1 MPELKPKSEYIK
13 SYIAVIYLILMSG
26 TFLQRLYMDTFQKI
40 NIVLMLL
47 LIAYKVLKKDGS
59 LRYVPRN
66 IVSLFV
72 AAAIIG
78 TFINMFYWG
87 DYGSIWGYVA
97 NISLV
102 LMPFLLI
109 SEVDFDLFKES
120 FIKVIVLIAA
130 VSLVFFYIPA
140 LPDALPNIR
149 FTERTVAGGYQWYV
163 LYAKFIN
170 TNNIWYSRNIGI
182 FWEPGMYQGYLIFGM
197 LLICMRKI
205 RKRDIISLILLVLA
219 VISTGSTTG
228 YILLLM
234 MILIFI
240 NRLLS
245 RQSQAFR
252 YTVVIILLVGIL
264 VLFNF
269 SSNDILLSLLPSEAA
284 QKLTD
289 TGNASRNTRLYNIL
303 SDAQLAFKNPFGIA
317 NSQIDT
323 VRELS
328 MRQYSSDVDS
338 SVTNSTMS
346 MLLTYGMIPGILY
359 FALNVFSCFK
369 LDKDKLFCLIVF
381 AIMIITVNTEPHYL
395 CLFFTFIFYE
405 WAIMSKESAEN
416 INGDE

>member
-1 MPELKPKSEYIK
+1 MTDFKSKSEYVK
-13 SYIAVIYLILMSG
+13 SYITVLYLILMSG

-40 NIVLMLL
+40 NIVLVIL
-47 LIAYKVLKKDGS
+47 LITYKILKKDSS

-72 AAAIIG
+72 ATAIIG
-78 TFINMFYWG
+78 TIINIVYWS
-87 DYGSIWGYVA
+87 DYSSIWGYVA

-109 SEVDFDLFKES
+109 SEVDFELFKES
-120 FIKVIVLIAA
+120 FINVIIFITA
-130 VSLVFFYIPA
+130 VSLIFFYIPA
-140 LPDALPNIR
+140 LPNALPNIR
-149 FTERTVAGGYQWYV
+149 FTEKTVAGGYQWYI

-197 LLICMRKI
+197 LLICLRKI
-205 RKRDIISLILLVLA
+205 RKRDIIRLILLVFA

-228 YILLLM
+228 YILLLLM
-234 MILIFI
+234 ALIFI
-240 NRLLS
+240 NNLLS
-245 RQSQAFR
+245 RQGPAVR
-252 YTVVIILLVGIL
+252 YTIVLILLIGIL
-264 VLFNF
+264 VLFNI
-269 SSNDILLSLLPSEAA
+269 SSNDILLSLLPSDAV

-289 TGNASRNTRLYNIL
+289 TENASRNTRLYNII
-303 SDAQLAFKNPFGIA
+303 SDAQLALKNPLGIA

-323 VRELS
+323 VREYS
-328 MRQYSSDVDS
+328 IRQFSSDVDS

-369 LDKDKLFCLIVF
+369 LDRDKLFCLIVF
-381 AIMIITVNTEPHYL
+381 VIMIITVNTEPHYL

-405 WAIMSKESAEN
+405 WAVMRKGSSVN
-416 INGDE
+416 IAGDE